1 MFIPSQ
7 LALDEID
14 SHTALIVVDTN
25 RPSYTECPNLLNRA
39 KAIVVFDH
47 HRQCE
52 DVVKNAVLSYTEP
65 YASSTCEMIAEVLQY
80 FDEDIKLS
88 TQEADAIYA
97 GILIDTNNFVPKQVS
112 VLLRQQH
119 ICAGAEQRLPECARC
134 SGMIWMRTKRERK
147 PCGMQKCSTICLLSA
162 CARRTIL
169 RADGGVCT
177 GSE

>member
-1 MFIPSQ
+1 MFYTGEWLSGRHVYPEQ

-80 FDEDIKLS
+80 FDEDI
-88 TQEADAIYA
+88 
-97 GILIDTNNFVPKQVS
+97 NFPHRS
-112 VLLRQQH
+112 
-119 ICAGAEQRLPECARC
+119 RC
-134 SGMIWMRTKRERK
+134 YL
-147 PCGMQKCSTICLLSA
+147 CGNF
-162 CARRTIL
+162 
-169 RADGGVCT
+169 D
-177 GSE
+177 